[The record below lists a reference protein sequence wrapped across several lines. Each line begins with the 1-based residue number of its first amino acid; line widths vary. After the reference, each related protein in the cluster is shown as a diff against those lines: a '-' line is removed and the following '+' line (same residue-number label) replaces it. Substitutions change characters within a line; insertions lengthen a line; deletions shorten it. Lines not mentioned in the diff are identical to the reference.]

1 MALPWAPFIVTG
13 MVVIIMGVSGSGKS
27 TVGRRLAE
35 QVGWEFRDGDSFHP
49 EANVTKMRSGTPL
62 NDDDRRPWLLAI
74 QSFMRQCHADGQ
86 SAVVACSA
94 LKAAYRDL
102 LLRGEPWVRFVHLQ
116 GARELIADRMSAR
129 SGHFMPA
136 TLLDSQ
142 LATLESP
149 TDALVLD
156 ISFSPDQLVGQI
168 LTAFGLNSRPT
179 PPKP

>member
-1 MALPWAPFIVTG
+1 

-27 TVGRRLAE
+27 TVGRQLAE
-35 QVGWEFRDGDSFHP
+35 VLSWEFRDGDGFHP

-74 QSFMRQCHADGQ
+74 QDFMRQCHADGQ

-102 LLRGEPWVRFVHLQ
+102 LLRDEPWVRFVHLQ
-116 GARELIADRMSAR
+116 GNRELIACRMAAR
-129 SGHFMPA
+129 SDHFMPA

-149 TDALVLD
+149 TDALILD
-156 ISFSPDQLVGQI
+156 IAFSPEQLVAQI
-168 LTAFGLNSRPT
+168 VAALGLVARPA